1 MTPLM
6 TYAAEFDQKPTKKPE
21 KKIIM
26 WNWCKADSISASKG
40 LCRTEEL
47 EKQLDKISTLPQ

>member
-6 TYAAEFDQKPTKKPE
+6 TYAAEFDQKPR